1 MKSAAVEEKMD
12 STSSPSGKS
21 GKSGFDELVRGM
33 HDSSNNEVNLKENS
47 LTSQEYIQKLVSE
60 SLKTSFISPFDKVAD
75 DSEFHYTSSFKA
87 RPQAEYFDFDEK
99 YMYRPEKK
107 REKDGDHDHIKFESH
122 HGICES
128 EHEDE
133 DVDMEGVAEES
144 WGEDQDEDEAEDDL
158 QNAIDAV
165 SLCKTIFGDMIHK
178 VDKVALT
185 SMTYRTTKMG
195 FTQLDREMSEIL
207 DTVRDLV
214 PHSEAELLSTT
225 QQLQQQSNVLVRSAS
240 RLALDASCNMT
251 HGPSSSLRSDPC
263 AHLPNF
269 GVILIKS
276 PASVSQLWDEYTKIP
291 AEWPVKDLFTFT
303 LLQQGGPNNVSDIE
317 LITKRRTSIKQ
328 LEASLGSSWRNADKN
343 FSRQINRRKKI
354 WKPIEEGLS
363 DGLSLDTC
371 FSILENYVK
380 NRGKGLS
387 WYYNGV
393 PFKLSDVYGKL
404 PANKKK

>member
-33 HDSSNNEVNLKENS
+33 HDSSNNEVNLKESS

-60 SLKTSFISPFDKVAD
+60 SLKTGFISPFDKVAD

-107 REKDGDHDHIKFESH
+107 REKDGDRDHIKFESH
-122 HGICES
+122 RGIYES

-133 DVDMEGVAEES
+133 DVDMEGVAAES
-144 WGEDQDEDEAEDDL
+144 WREDEGGDQSEDDL

-225 QQLQQQSNVLVRSAS
+225 QQLQQQNNVLVQSAS
-240 RLALDASCNMT
+240 RD
-251 HGPSSSLRSDPC
+251 R
-263 AHLPNF
+263 
-269 GVILIKS
+269 KS
-276 PASVSQLWDEYTKIP
+276 V
-291 AEWPVKDLFTFT
+291 V
-303 LLQQGGPNNVSDIE
+303 
-317 LITKRRTSIKQ
+317 
-328 LEASLGSSWRNADKN
+328 
-343 FSRQINRRKKI
+343 
-354 WKPIEEGLS
+354 
-363 DGLSLDTC
+363 
-371 FSILENYVK
+371 
-380 NRGKGLS
+380 
-387 WYYNGV
+387 
-393 PFKLSDVYGKL
+393 
-404 PANKKK
+404 